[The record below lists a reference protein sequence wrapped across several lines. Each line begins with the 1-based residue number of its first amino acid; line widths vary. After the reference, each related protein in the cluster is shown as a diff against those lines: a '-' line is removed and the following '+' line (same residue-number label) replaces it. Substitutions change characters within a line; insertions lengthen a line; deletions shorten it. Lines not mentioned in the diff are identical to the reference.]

1 MSPTA
6 LPHLVGILKK
16 GGIMKKNFWSFTLL
30 AVSILVLAGCPQPVT
45 PKSSIATLS
54 NLSVTAYAL
63 DKTFSSDVTTYTVV
77 VDKNAKTVNVNA
89 TLTDSKAT
97 LAFNPDPATSELLPG
112 LNTFVATVT
121 AEDGT
126 TTKAYTLNVY
136 KANATVEILD
146 SVNGSKVD
154 ANGTI
159 AVYTSDHTLLYSISI
174 SNNPQPLWLG
184 EGTVYTVK
192 ATPTGRAQS
201 SKESVVG
208 ADGLN
213 LIMIS
218 QRLDQNTFPAESPTI
233 DTIAYTT
240 DGDATEASW
249 TALNAGDPIDFSTV
263 TFIKIT
269 ASGKS
274 DIDETS
280 WSGFG
285 IRMGIDQVPSIFSG
299 WAPDPDLSSSTY
311 NHDTNTFT
319 GTAIF
324 DTRGSS
330 FTSGD
335 HELSFVI
342 YDRANNRTE
351 KTLKVCNSLAK
362 TDGSDISGGY
372 FVNLLGDFRIYG
384 VTREYFGKSK
394 STEGLDPLATG
405 SVSYRAALTFKFQ
418 TAATDGV
425 DIPILGY
432 KVYRS
437 ADAGFNWSRVGT
449 VNYGYLTT
457 GSGGTHTYYD
467 TDSALTTGAS
477 YLYKVVAFTDDT
489 HTKESANIGPVWFLP
504 PFTASLTAPD
514 NKSIGIS
521 AAEIPTFK
529 FTISDPRLWSQSL
542 SDRYYFSPVIRKADG
557 TYAYV
562 GYFYYRF
569 SDSRLA
575 FEYPGNGN
583 WYLYSAA
590 DTADFVSFDP
600 ITGEVSLS
608 PDLFSSD
615 TNFATGADMVL
626 ESGVTYYWD
635 MFGSY
640 SGSASTNTASYF
652 YKAGTNCTSRSYA
665 DVYQNGQQTLNGWF
679 SFTVE

>member
-1 MSPTA
+1 
-6 LPHLVGILKK
+6 
-16 GGIMKKNFWSFTLL
+16 MKQKFWSLSLL
-30 AVSILVLAGCPQPVT
+30 VVSILVLAGCPQPVT
-45 PKSSIATLS
+45 PKSSVATLS
-54 NLSVTAYAL
+54 NLSVTGYSL
-63 DKTFSSDVTTYTVV
+63 DKAFSSYVTTYTVV
-77 VDKNAKTVNVNA
+77 VDKNAKAVTVYA
-89 TLTDSKAT
+89 TLTDSKAALT
-97 LAFNPDPATSELLPG
+97 FSPNPSTYELLPG
-112 LNTFVATVT
+112 LNTFAATVT
-121 AEDGT
+121 AEDGV
-126 TTKAYTLNVY
+126 TTKTYTLKVY
-136 KANATVEILD
+136 KANATAEILD

-154 ANGTI
+154 PDGTI
-159 AVYTSDHTLLYSISI
+159 KVYSADNTLLYSVPI

-192 ATPTGRAQS
+192 ASPTGRAQS

-233 DTIAYTT
+233 DTIAYTA
-240 DGDATEASW
+240 DGDATAAAW
-249 TALNAGDPIDFSTV
+249 TTLNSGDSIDFSAV
-263 TFIKIT
+263 TFIKVT
-269 ASGKS
+269 GSGKS

-280 WSGFG
+280 WAGFG
-285 IRMGIDQVPSIFSG
+285 IKMGIDQVPSIFTG

-324 DTRGSS
+324 DTRGGT

-351 KTLKVCNSLAK
+351 RTLKVTNSLAI
-362 TDGSDISGGY
+362 TNGADISARY
-372 FVNLLGDFRIYG
+372 FVSLLGDFRIYG
-384 VTREYFGKSK
+384 ASREYFGKEK
-394 STEGLDPLATG
+394 SADGLNPLATG
-405 SVSYRAALTFKFQ
+405 PVSYRVALTFKFQ
-418 TAATDGV
+418 TATSGGADV
-425 DIPILGY
+425 PILGF

-437 ADAGFNWSRVGT
+437 PDAGFTWSCVGT
-449 VNYGYLTT
+449 VNYGYLTI
-457 GSGGTHTYYD
+457 GSSGTHTYYD
-467 TDSALTTGAS
+467 TDSALTTGIS
-477 YLYKVVAFTDDT
+477 YLYKIVAFTDDT

-504 PFTASLTAPD
+504 PFTASLTSPA
-514 NKSIGIS
+514 NKSVGIS
-521 AAEIPTFK
+521 ATEIPTFK
-529 FTISDPRLWSQSL
+529 FTISDPRLWSQSV
-542 SDRYYFSPVIRKADG
+542 SDRYYFSPAIRKADG

-575 FEYPGNGN
+575 FSFVGDSN
-583 WYLYSAA
+583 WYVFSAS
-590 DTADFVSFDP
+590 DTAELVSFDP
-600 ITGEVSLS
+600 ATGEVSLS
-608 PDLFSSD
+608 PDLFNAD

-635 MFGSY
+635 MFGNY